1 MATRLYFPS
10 TGTPDVSPTIN
21 NGGEWEHSNGV
32 RRPLVT
38 TVGSSALSTDAYSP
52 DAADHL
58 TDGDALIYQYVLTDK
73 LAAQTISG
81 QTVKWQF
88 QCLEAHANNNLFLTL
103 KIFVCGNDGT
113 IKETLL
119 AIRRDAT
126 EVATSLT
133 NRGDSATIS
142 SATVE
147 DNDRIVVEIGL
158 GGTMTGAGGVQGH
171 NGSIR
176 FGESA
181 SSGDL
186 PEDDSTTTTTYRP
199 WLEFANT
206 LTLNQTVTQS
216 STFTNSASF
225 YAGTVTPGAVNVTQS
240 STFTNSASF
249 YAGTVSHVIPQA
261 SSFTNTNSFYAG
273 TVTLGAALA
282 IDAFLIVDGILK
294 TTSISGA
301 ALYAD
306 RLVQIPVG
314 GAGAITQSS
323 SFTNSNT
330 FYTHT
335 VTPGAV
341 AITQGSSFTNSNT
354 LYAGTVSLTIPI
366 TQSSSFTNNATFYV
380 HTVTPGSVAI
390 TQTSNFVNDNN
401 FYAHTVSPGSVT
413 VTQSSSFV
421 NDNNF
426 YAHTVSPGSV
436 AITQSSSFTNDNSF
450 YSHTVAPGS
459 VTITQSSSFTND
471 ATFYSHTV
479 TPGNVTVTQ
488 DSSFTN
494 DNSFYTGTIG
504 TSSSTTQDSS
514 FTNDNS
520 FYAHTVTPGS
530 VTVTQNSSFTNDNSF
545 YSHTAAP
552 GSVTVTQSSTF
563 VNDNNFYAGTITT
576 GGSLVTQDNTFV
588 NDNSFYTG
596 SLSINV
602 SQDSTFANTNTFYAG
617 TVSGQL
623 IYELTAPAFDFTAN
637 SVGQYNWRQ
646 LNVATVTL
654 TPTDV
659 SLDQTNTP
667 TSATEQFTAQT
678 LTSRISATIGNAPT
692 ISYTA
697 NAMQNKINMELT
709 SANLYSIPHTVEYIV
724 DQIWEL
730 TAAALNLTGSAV
742 QNRINITLTAAS
754 FNIQSAGDLELL
766 QDGVPIAGRL
776 RLLPQIGVGL

>member
-10 TGTPDVSPTIN
+10 TGTPDISPTIN

-38 TVGSSALSTDAYSP
+38 TVGSSALSTDAYTP

-58 TDGDALIYQYVLTDK
+58 TDGDALIYQYILTDK

-119 AIRRDAT
+119 AIRRDST

-133 NRGDSATIS
+133 NRGDTATIS

-147 DNDRIVVEIGL
+147 DNDRIVIEIGL
-158 GGTMTGAGGVQGH
+158 GGTPTATGGVQGH

-186 PEDDSTTTTTYRP
+186 PEDDSTTATTYRP

-206 LTLNQTVTQS
+206 LILNQPVTQS

-273 TVTLGAALA
+273 TVTLGAAPA

-306 RLVQIPVG
+306 RLVQIPSDG
-314 GAGAITQSS
+314 TGAITQSS

-341 AITQGSSFTNSNT
+341 AITQDSSFTNSNT
-354 LYAGTVSLTIPI
+354 LYAGTVSLTTPI
-366 TQSSSFTNNATFYV
+366 TQDSSFTNNATFYA

-390 TQTSNFVNDNN
+390 TQN
-401 FYAHTVSPGSVT
+401 
-413 VTQSSSFV
+413 SSFS
-421 NDNNF
+421 NENTI
-426 YAHTVSPGSV
+426 YSGTISTSAS
-436 AITQSSSFTNDNSF
+436 ITQDSVFNNTN
-450 YSHTVAPGS
+450 
-459 VTITQSSSFTND
+459 
-471 ATFYSHTV
+471 TFYTGV
-479 TPGNVTVTQ
+479 VVLTINQ
-488 DSSFTN
+488 DSSFNNET
-494 DNSFYTGTIG
+494 SFYTGTI
-504 TSSSTTQDSS
+504 TTATTIS
-514 FTNDNS
+514 
-520 FYAHTVTPGS
+520 
-530 VTVTQNSSFTNDNSF
+530 QN
-545 YSHTAAP
+545 A
-552 GSVTVTQSSTF
+552 
-563 VNDNNFYAGTITT
+563 I
-576 GGSLVTQDNTFV
+576 FV
-588 NDNSFYTG
+588 NDNSFYSGTL
-596 SLSINV
+596 SLNV
-602 SQDSTFANTNTFYAG
+602 EQTTQYTNTNSFYAG
-617 TVSGQL
+617 DVSGL
-623 IYELTAPAFDFTAN
+623 
-637 SVGQYNWRQ
+637 V
-646 LNVATVTL
+646 
-654 TPTDV
+654 
-659 SLDQTNTP
+659 
-667 TSATEQFTAQT
+667 
-678 LTSRISATIGNAPT
+678 
-692 ISYTA
+692 SYT
-697 NAMQNKINMELT
+697 IT
-709 SANLYSIPHTVEYIV
+709 PSGGDSIF
-724 DQIWEL
+724 
-730 TAAALNLTGSAV
+730 
-742 QNRINITLTAAS
+742 RIKCSIKN
-754 FNIQSAGDLELL
+754 
-766 QDGVPIAGRL
+766 
-776 RLLPQIGVGL
+776 